1 MILKN
6 DPTLSK
12 AYKEHHVFKELE
24 EMMDFYEAVSDRA
37 FCVVPLG
44 TKACLNYVSYYYMSI
59 QGTLDSIKTLLTTG
73 RINDAFVLVRKMFD
87 DILTE
92 IYLDIT
98 LKDKFDV
105 FSNMYVEE
113 VQQWLD
119 SYIRI
124 PSIKKILKILQRSTQ
139 TQNLY
144 PYFDWDTDLERYRK
158 LLDNS
163 VHSNG
168 FNHVLLNCNTV
179 YLKNKREKQLENISE
194 ILNQLMTIQVAF
206 IFHLNPTY
214 FMASDYMDY
223 MECGETPPEGSENWI
238 ATFAHTAFDKYVKQC
253 SKLAE
258 YIKRTCRLEIK

>member
-1 MILKN
+1 M
-6 DPTLSK
+6 
-12 AYKEHHVFKELE
+12 
-24 EMMDFYEAVSDRA
+24 
-37 FCVVPLG
+37 
-44 TKACLNYVSYYYMSI
+44 
-59 QGTLDSIKTLLTTG
+59 
-73 RINDAFVLVRKMFD
+73 
-87 DILTE
+87 
-92 IYLDIT
+92 
-98 LKDKFDV
+98 
-105 FSNMYVEE
+105 
-113 VQQWLD
+113 
-119 SYIRI
+119 
-124 PSIKKILKILQRSTQ
+124 
-139 TQNLY
+139 
-144 PYFDWDTDLERYRK
+144 
-158 LLDNS
+158 DNS

-238 ATFAHTAFDKYVKQC
+238 ATFAQTAFDKYVKQC